1 MKRPMTKGRHRIA
14 FLVVACLLLFFVFF
28 TIQKKQTLTIRH
40 QITGEVYVT
49 VFTHEGE
56 TLQFKWI
63 HSFEHIPWN
72 EYYTIGKDNRLFL
85 DKFEVAGFGAG
96 IPENEGTV
104 SIENGMVVMKDLDSV
119 FDDIHWIN
127 SQTAL
132 VSIALDNQILTRG
145 SSLPQSE
152 PIILT
157 IKGTIS
163 ICPRFPLKP

>member
-1 MKRPMTKGRHRIA
+1 MKRPMAKGRHKIA

-28 TIQKKQTLTIRH
+28 SIRKKQILTIRH
-40 QITGEVYVT
+40 QVTGEVYAT
-49 VFTHEGE
+49 VLTHEGD

-72 EYYTIGKDNRLFL
+72 EYYAIEKDNRLSL
-85 DKFEVAGFGAG
+85 KKFEVAGFGAG

-127 SQTAL
+127 SHTAL
-132 VSIALDNQILTRG
+132 VSIALNGQILAKG